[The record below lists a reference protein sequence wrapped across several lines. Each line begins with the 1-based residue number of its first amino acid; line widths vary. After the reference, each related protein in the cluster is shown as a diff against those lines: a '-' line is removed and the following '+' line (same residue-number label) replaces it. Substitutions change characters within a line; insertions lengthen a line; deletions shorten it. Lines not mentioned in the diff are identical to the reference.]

1 MAFFRVLSVL
11 WALGCF
17 GGLFIVIRGLMMA
30 NGPDPLH
37 LTSETG
43 LHTVAFLFFWLVSA
57 TLIAFAGAW
66 LLRQISKALLD

>member
-1 MAFFRVLSVL
+1 MAFFRVLSVV

-17 GGLFIVIRGLMMA
+17 AGLFIIIRALMMA

-43 LHTVAFLFFWLVSA
+43 LHTVAFLFFWLATA
-57 TLIAFAGAW
+57 TLAALAGAW